1 MSVMHDSGEFKHSLM
16 VLVVFIPYI
25 LFFFF
30 FANADNVDRKQSEPV
45 DFTFS
50 FFFCQV
56 FSAEEPELIS

>member
-16 VLVVFIPYI
+16 ALMVFIPDI
-25 LFFFF
+25 LFFF
-30 FANADNVDRKQSEPV
+30 FANADNVDRKQSESV

>member
-1 MSVMHDSGEFKHSLM
+1 MSVIHDSDKFKHSLM
-16 VLVVFIPYI
+16 VLVMFIPDIYI
-25 LFFFF
+25 YIF

>member
-1 MSVMHDSGEFKHSLM
+1 MSVMHDSGEFKYSLM
-16 VLVVFIPYI
+16 VLMVFIPDI
-25 LFFFF
+25 LFFF
-30 FANADNVDRKQSEPV
+30 FANADNVNRKQSEPV